1 MLCAWARFARNNFC
15 AEQLDGPVEK
25 TMNAISRTARRSLV
39 VVALGAAVL
48 VSWYPFSAQ
57 AEDVK
62 VMLSG
67 GQEVPPVTSS
77 GSGSG
82 TISIGDDKTVTGSV
96 TTTGGT
102 GTMAHIHNGA
112 TGKNGPVVM
121 PLSKNGENTWAVP
134 SGVKLTDAQYA
145 AFKAGDLYVNVHSA
159 QHQGGE
165 VRGQLKP

>member
-1 MLCAWARFARNNFC
+1 MI
-15 AEQLDGPVEK
+15 
-25 TMNAISRTARRSLV
+25 AISRTARRSLV

-48 VSWYPFSAQ
+48 VTWYPFSAR

-82 TISIGDDKTVTGSV
+82 TISIGGDKTVTGSV
-96 TTTGGT
+96 TTTGVT

-112 TGKNGPVVM
+112 TGKNGPVVV
-121 PLSKNGENTWAVP
+121 PLSKNGENMWAVP
-134 SGVKLTDAQYA
+134 PGVKLTDAQYA

-159 QHQGGE
+159 ENQGGE

>member
-1 MLCAWARFARNNFC
+1 
-15 AEQLDGPVEK
+15 
-25 TMNAISRTARRSLV
+25 
-39 VVALGAAVL
+39 
-48 VSWYPFSAQ
+48 
-57 AEDVK
+57 
-62 VMLSG
+62 MLSG

-96 TTTGGT
+96 TTTGVT

-112 TGKNGPVVM
+112 TGKNGPVVV

-134 SGVKLTDAQYA
+134 SGMKLTDAQYV

-165 VRGQLKP
+165 VRGQLKTVMRLPCEMSYAGHRARRRFDHFRAPSAHMIPRTFLHSACNSHRRSSPPQCRAAHTPPPFP

>member
-1 MLCAWARFARNNFC
+1 MNSTARN
-15 AEQLDGPVEK
+15 ARHSLLVI
-25 TMNAISRTARRSLV
+25 AIGTALLM
-39 VVALGAAVL
+39 A
-48 VSWYPFSAQ
+48 WPPFSAH
-57 AEDVK
+57 AADVK

-67 GQEVPPVTSS
+67 AQEVPPVTST
-77 GSGSG
+77 GAGSG

-96 TTTGGT
+96 TTTGVT

-112 TGKNGPVVM
+112 TGKNGPVVV

-134 SGVKLTDAQYA
+134 PGVKLTDAQYS

>member
-1 MLCAWARFARNNFC
+1 M
-15 AEQLDGPVEK
+15 EK
-25 TMNAISRTARRSLV
+25 AMNGMSRTARRSV
-39 VVALGAAVL
+39 MVVALGAAAL
-48 VSWYPFSAQ
+48 VSAYPLSAR

-77 GSGSG
+77 GTGSG
-82 TISIGDDKTVTGSV
+82 TITINDDKTVSGSV
-96 TTTGGT
+96 TTTGVT
-102 GTMAHIHNGA
+102 GTMAHIHSGA
-112 TGKNGPVVM
+112 VGKNGPIIV
-121 PLSKNGENTWAVP
+121 PLSKSGNNTWAVP
-134 SGVKLTDAQYA
+134 SGAKLTDAQYA

>member
-1 MLCAWARFARNNFC
+1 
-15 AEQLDGPVEK
+15 
-25 TMNAISRTARRSLV
+25 MNAISRTARRSLL
-39 VVALGAAVL
+39 VVAVSAAVSL
-48 VSWYPFSAQ
+48 VWYPFSAQ

-82 TISIGDDKTVTGSV
+82 TIAIGDDKAVTGSV
-96 TTTGGT
+96 TTTGVT

-112 TGKNGPVVM
+112 AGKNGPVVV
-121 PLSKNGENTWAVP
+121 PLSKSGENKWAVP
-134 SGVKLTDAQYA
+134 PGVKLTDAQFA

-165 VRGQLKP
+165 IRGQLKP

>member
-1 MLCAWARFARNNFC
+1 MS
-15 AEQLDGPVEK
+15 
-25 TMNAISRTARRSLV
+25 AISRIARRSV
-39 VVALGAAVL
+39 FVVALGGALL
-48 VSWYPFSAQ
+48 VAWYPLSAR

-67 GQEVPPVTSS
+67 SQEVPPVTSS

-82 TISIGDDKTVTGSV
+82 TISIANDKTVTGSV
-96 TTTGGT
+96 TTTGVI

-112 TGKNGPVVM
+112 AGKNGPVVV
-121 PLSKNGENTWAVP
+121 PLSKNGENTWTIP
-134 SGVKLTDAQYA
+134 PGVKLTDAQFA

>member
-1 MLCAWARFARNNFC
+1 MNVIARSARHSLLVVAVGAALLMAWA
-15 AEQLDGPVEK
+15 
-25 TMNAISRTARRSLV
+25 
-39 VVALGAAVL
+39 
-48 VSWYPFSAQ
+48 PFSAQ

-67 GQEVPPVTSS
+67 SQEVPPVTSS
-77 GSGSG
+77 GAGSG

-96 TTTGGT
+96 TTTGVT

-112 TGKNGPVVM
+112 AGKNGPVVV

-134 SGVKLTDAQYA
+134 PGAKLTDAQYA

-165 VRGQLKP
+165 IRGQLKP